1 MIFPKLILKVEKW
14 KFNKDF
20 GVYVSTL
27 GHFKDRY
34 KRLLPIKVNQKG
46 YCAVDTERG
55 TVFAHRLVMFTW
67 RSIPNAEIL
76 TVDHLDHNKRNN
88 ALSNLEWV
96 TKEEN
101 IRRAD
106 KDFIPTTGRAGLAIE
121 KWSNEDYA
129 KRHYFLNKTTGEYF
143 ENGLEAVKWWNLTIL
158 KLELTDKEAL
168 TSAKKL
174 ASAVK
179 KDGKYGNYEWEA
191 ILNPNLVN

>member
-1 MIFPKLILKVEKW
+1 MIFPTLILKVEKW

-27 GHFKDRY
+27 GHFKDRH
-34 KRLLPIKVNQKG
+34 KRLLPIKVNQRG

-55 TVFAHRLVMFTW
+55 AVFAHRLVMFTW
-67 RSIPNAEIL
+67 RPIPNAEIL

-88 ALSNLEWV
+88 ALDNLEWV

-106 KDFIPTTGRAGLAIE
+106 RDFIPTPGRARLAIE
-121 KWSNEDYA
+121 KWSNEDFA

-143 ENGLEAVKWWNLTIL
+143 ENGLDAVKWWNLTIL
-158 KLELTDKEAL
+158 KLELTDEEAL
-168 TSAKKL
+168 KSAKKL
-174 ASAVK
+174 VSAVK